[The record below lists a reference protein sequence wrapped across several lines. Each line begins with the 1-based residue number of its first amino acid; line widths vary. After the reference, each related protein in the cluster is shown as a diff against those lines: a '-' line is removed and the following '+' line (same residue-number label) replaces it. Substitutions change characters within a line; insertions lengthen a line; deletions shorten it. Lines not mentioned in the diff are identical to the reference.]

1 MYVTQQYNAHPES
14 ANIDFSILTERIT
27 QTIMMIINASF
38 PPAIVTNSKCHKSIK
53 PTAVYFMRF
62 YESRELSFAVG
73 CFSGHDQVLVNF
85 T

>member
-1 MYVTQQYNAHPES
+1 MSLNSNASPES
-14 ANIDFSILTERIT
+14 ANIDNSSFNRKSVKLK
-27 QTIMMIINASF
+27 MIINASF
-38 PPAIVTNSKCHKSIK
+38 PPAVVTNSKCHKSIK